1 MIRQYVGARYVPKF
15 ADPVAWASGTSYE
28 AMTIVTYNNSSYTS
42 KIPVPATVGDPADNP
57 DYWALTGNYNAQVEQ
72 YRQET
77 ETVSNNLTTE
87 ITNRKNADTALQ
99 GQITTEIT
107 NRETADTALSNR
119 VTKLEDRYVTMIGD
133 SYLALSQSTIGEQ
146 VAEGLGLKLNKQA
159 TASMGFVTAV
169 NGETFINELQ
179 WGGSYTEPRSKS
191 DYIITYGGIN
201 DPADYDTLY
210 SAVSTYCAKLK
221 EINNNIGAKLL
232 IIGPQI
238 SFANYSSAEQYI
250 KVKAIKQACFD
261 NGIAYADS
269 IDWLVL
275 NNTPVTL
282 CYAADG
288 VHPSATGYS
297 IIASK
302 ILSTINGCVED
313 FETNNIITLNS
324 SVTNGSV
331 KFKSLG
337 KGVFL
342 LQIIGEKNF
351 NANEFNDIG
360 KFNVAIGRNQGTL
373 SQYCLLHCYKYSVYS
388 NIYYPTELLGAAYTR
403 YFSNNEPF
411 YLTVV
416 PISSYTGKFIV
427 YGLIAL
433 NIKDQT

>member
-1 MIRQYVGARYVPKF
+1 MVKQYVGARYVPKL
-15 ADPVAWASGTSYE
+15 ASPVEWASNTSYE
-28 AMTIVTYNNSSYTS
+28 ALTIVTFNNASYTS
-42 KIPVPATVGDPADNP
+42 KVPVPPTVGNPADNP

-107 NRETADTALSNR
+107 NREIADTALSNR
-119 VTKLEDRYVTMIGD
+119 VTKLEDRYVTMVGD
-133 SYLALSQSTIGEQ
+133 SFLASDQSTLGEQ

-159 TASMGFVTAV
+159 TSSMGFVKDV
-169 NGETFINELQ
+169 HGGTFIDELQ

-201 DPADYDTLY
+201 DPADYDRLY
-210 SAVSTYCAKLK
+210 SAVSAYCAKLK
-221 EINNNIGAKLL
+221 EINKKIGAKLL

-238 SFANYSSAEQYI
+238 KFADYSSTQPYI
-250 KVKAIKQACFD
+250 KVRAIKQACFD

-269 IDWLVL
+269 IDWLIL
-275 NNTPVTL
+275 NNTSIGS
-282 CYAADG
+282 CYASDN
-288 VHPSATGYS
+288 VHPSAIGYS

-313 FETNNIITLNS
+313 FETDNIITLDE

-331 KFKSLG
+331 AFKSLG

-342 LQIIGEKNF
+342 LRIIGERSFYPTGWIGN
-351 NANEFNDIG
+351 NDVG
-360 KFNVAIGRNQGTL
+360 KFNPEIGLKQGTL
-373 SQYCLLHCYKYSVYS
+373 SKECLLHCYKYSDDH
-388 NIYYPTELLGAAYTR
+388 PTELLGAAFVRWHSTTD
-403 YFSNNEPF
+403 PLH
-411 YLTVV
+411 LTVS
-416 PISSYTGKFIV
+416 PNSSYTGQFIV

-433 NIKDQT
+433 NIKYQK

>member
-1 MIRQYVGARYVPKF
+1 MVKQYVGARYVPKF
-15 ADPVAWASGTSYE
+15 ADPVAWTSGTSYE

-42 KIPVPATVGDPADNP
+42 KIPVPPTVGNPANNP
-57 DYWALTGNYNAQVEQ
+57 QYWALTGNYNAQVEQ

-77 ETVSNNLTTE
+77 LQIQNGLNKE
-87 ITNRKNADTALQ
+87 IS
-99 GQITTEIT
+99 
-107 NRETADTALSNR
+107 NREQADTALSNR
-119 VTKLEDRYVTMIGD
+119 VTKLEDRYVTLIGD

-159 TASMGFVTAV
+159 TSSMGFVKAV
-169 NGETFINELQ
+169 SGETFINELE

-238 SFANYSSAEQYI
+238 SFANVSSAEQYI

-261 NGIAYADS
+261 NGIAYANS

-275 NNTPVTL
+275 NNTPVTT
-282 CYAADG
+282 CYAEDR

-302 ILSTINGCVED
+302 ILSTINGCIED
-313 FETNNIITLNS
+313 FVTDNIITLDS

-331 KFKSLG
+331 AFKSLG

-342 LQIIGEKNF
+342 LQIIGERSF
-351 NANEFNDIG
+351 TANGYNNIG
-360 KFNVAIGRNQGTL
+360 KFNKSIGYYQGL
-373 SQYCLLHCYKYSVYS
+373 LAHNSLLHCYKY
-388 NIYYPTELLGAAYTR
+388 NDNNYPTELLGAAFTR
-403 YFSNNEPF
+403 WYSTSEPL
-411 YLTVV
+411 YLTIV
-416 PISSYTGKFIV
+416 PSSSYTGKFIV

-433 NIKDQT
+433 NIKGQK